1 MMVDGDDP
9 TLHSPAAATKS
20 VQVPHRQN
28 TATMPAIDA
37 PMAASSQ
44 LRRRFP
50 RLTTILSCRH
60 LPLRPLL
67 SAHYVVTAVEE
78 TSALDHTTYGS
89 AQLMAGELDLIFL
102 IFTGP

>member
-20 VQVPHRQN
+20 VQVPNRQN
-28 TATMPAIDA
+28 TATTPANDA

-67 SAHYVVTAVEE
+67 SAHYVVRRRRN
-78 TSALDHTTYGS
+78 LCIGS
-89 AQLMAGELDLIFL
+89 RNIRIGAADGR
-102 IFTGP
+102 